1 MSNEIYYGK
10 TILLR
15 PVEVSD
21 YEFVHSLRVAPK
33 SVQFL
38 TPVDNDPLQQKAWLQ
53 EYKKREANGTEFYS
67 IIQRLDND
75 QPVGSLRAYN
85 MDHQASIVNAGSW
98 ILNEN
103 KTLTSAIESILLMVD
118 LLNNL
123 GFKSIIID
131 ARKDNKPALRFIKKI
146 SQRFHSEDETNE
158 FYVIDVDAM
167 RATFYKDN
175 EHFISHDVPQKDA

>member
-1 MSNEIYYGK
+1 MQNKYGK

-53 EYKKREANGTEFYS
+53 EYKYRESEGSEYYY
-67 IIQRLDND
+67 IIQRQDNQ
-75 QPVGSLRAYN
+75 QPVGSLRAYGV
-85 MDHQASIVNAGSW
+85 DKEAGVVKCGSW

-103 KTLTSAIESILLMVD
+103 KTMTSAVESILLMVD
-118 LLNNL
+118 AMNEM
-123 GFKSIIID
+123 GFKIIIVD
-131 ARKDNKPALRFIKKI
+131 ARKDNRPALRFIKKI
-146 SQRFHSEDETNE
+146 SHRFHSEDETNE
-158 FYVIDVDAM
+158 YYEIDIPVM
-167 RATFYKDN
+167 LSTFYQENIQYITPDAP
-175 EHFISHDVPQKDA
+175 EKDA